1 MRRELLEQTD
11 EPWPRAGRRAKGT
24 NWATELS
31 QTNGQ
36 KAKHANCMCMPALQ
50 AKLTSCIMSRAA
62 SCESGSNL
70 MANSTFRKW
79 LGSRADSTR
88 RPPLD
93 QPCQRAVPTSRTC
106 ERSPQAHTHT
116 GPRIVFACCAWLL
129 HKANDACR
137 AFETSRCTKST
148 NWHKHRFQP
157 RAQPTN
163 RIHELGP
170 RCWPRTQL
178 NV

>member
-106 ERSPQAHTHT
+106 ERSPQAHTHIQAHVSCLPVAPGFCIRPTMRAGPLKRAAAPNRQT
-116 GPRIVFACCAWLL
+116 GINTGSNQEPSQRIAS
-129 HKANDACR
+129 
-137 AFETSRCTKST
+137 TS
-148 NWHKHRFQP
+148 WVQDVG
-157 RAQPTN
+157 
-163 RIHELGP
+163 HEH
-170 RCWPRTQL
+170 
-178 NV
+178 N